1 MEKVIR
7 KITVLTVCM
16 TLTLGMFSCGKKN
29 NEELINDFKSSC
41 EQNKTNKALKQYKEL
56 LERDFKGELTKK
68 EKKAVRKAYRHCD
81 CLDDNEAIE
90 SELNKYED
98 QLEEKYKDLKK
109 TAEDEYEK
117 AYKDAEDAWN
127 KAYKDAEDALND
139 AYND

>member
-7 KITVLTVCM
+7 KITVLTVCL
-16 TLTLGMFSCGKKN
+16 TLTLGMFSCGKKS
-29 NEELINDFKSSC
+29 NEELISDFKSSC
-41 EQNKTNKALKQYKEL
+41 EQNKTDKALKQYKEL
-56 LERDFKGELTKK
+56 LERDFKGELTK
-68 EKKAVRKAYRHCD
+68 EERKAVRKAYRHCD

-90 SELNKYED
+90 SEIDKYKD

-127 KAYKDAEDALND
+127 KAYKDAEDAWNN
-139 AYND
+139 AYDD